1 MISKLPVCC
10 QIQGCNLNNKNIEN
24 IMQKEE
30 NPRTFSIFK
39 RNQYLKKKWK
49 SNHALCKSIT
59 RK

>member
-24 IMQKEE
+24 IMQKEK
-30 NPRTFSIFK
+30 NPRLFSIFK
-39 RNQYLKKKWK
+39 RNQYLKK
-49 SNHALCKSIT
+49 NERVIMHCVKSIT